1 MTANPFIEHGKRTG
15 TVTVEMLHQIAS
27 DLNCKRFVIDSGKPY
42 FVSRMTNG
50 DGTFV
55 HFLDR

>member
-1 MTANPFIEHGKRTG
+1 MSNKLLEDAPRRAG
-15 TVTVEMLHQIAS
+15 TVTVEMLHQLAS

-42 FVSRMTNG
+42 FVNRMANG
-50 DGTFV
+50 DGTLT